1 MNKTSSNILLLIS
14 RKLALFSPF
23 VFPLY
28 LLRFKIIGIP
38 FTVLEIFCY
47 ILFGIWILSVFL
59 QKKTFQWNKL
69 LSKYWFSAFLL
80 IIGATIG
87 VLISP
92 HYIILPLGVELD
104 AQSVALGVWKGWILA
119 PILYFVVITQVFSCK
134 KDVDILLR
142 NFVYSAALVSLVS
155 YLFGIFGT
163 GITYDFR
170 LNGFFESANYL
181 SLYLVPAVLL
191 NIYFVLQRKKPL
203 RAYYYIDLIALI
215 TIIHAIFFTKSYAA
229 ILAIFGA
236 LGMTIL
242 YFVLFKAKQRRKFII
257 ALIVLFVTFIT
268 VILTQINSPKFKQFL
283 DFENRSSTSVRLEI
297 YTVSLDLIKE
307 NSLAGI
313 GLGLFQARYQNNATE
328 ILGHHPMEW
337 NMPHPHNIFLAFWLN
352 TGIIGLFAFIFLL
365 ILAHRKITYPLFALW
380 GIIIHGM
387 FDVPFW
393 KNDLAMIFWLIIGSI
408 LILQLRK
415 FKK

>member
-1 MNKTSSNILLLIS
+1 MSKTSSNFLPSIIY
-14 RKLALFSPF
+14 KLTLFSPF

-28 LLRFKIIGIP
+28 LLRINFIGIP
-38 FTVLEIFCY
+38 FTILELFCY

-59 QKKTFQWNKL
+59 RQKRFRWNKL
-69 LSKYWFSAFLL
+69 LSKYWFSVFLL
-80 IIGATIG
+80 IVGATIG

-92 HYIILPLGVELD
+92 HYIILPLGIELD
-104 AQSVALGVWKGWILA
+104 AQRVALGVWKGWIIA
-119 PILYFVVITQVFSCK
+119 PILYFVVISQVLSRK
-134 KDVDILLR
+134 KDIDQLLR
-142 NFVYSAALVSLVS
+142 NFVYSAALVSLIS

-170 LNGFFESANYL
+170 LSGFFESANYL

-203 RAYYYIDLIALI
+203 NSHYYLDLISLVI
-215 TIIHAIFFTKSYAA
+215 IIHAIFFTKSYAA

-236 LGMTIL
+236 LGISTL
-242 YFVLFKAKQRRKFII
+242 YFALFKAAQKRKYII
-257 ALIVLFVTFIT
+257 ALVVLFVTFVT
-268 VILTQINSPKFKQFL
+268 VILTQVNSPKFKQFL
-283 DFENRSSTSVRLEI
+283 DFENRSSTSVRMEI
-297 YTVSLDLIKE
+297 YTVSVNLIKE

-313 GLGLFQARYQNNATE
+313 GLGLFQARYQNNATRV
-328 ILGHHPMEW
+328 LGHYPMEW
-337 NMPHPHNIFLAFWLN
+337 NMPHPHNVFLAFWLN
-352 TGIIGLFAFIFLL
+352 TGIIGFFAFIFIL

-393 KNDLAMIFWLIIGSI
+393 KNDLAMIFWLIIASI
-408 LILQLRK
+408 LVLQIRK
-415 FKK
+415 FKN